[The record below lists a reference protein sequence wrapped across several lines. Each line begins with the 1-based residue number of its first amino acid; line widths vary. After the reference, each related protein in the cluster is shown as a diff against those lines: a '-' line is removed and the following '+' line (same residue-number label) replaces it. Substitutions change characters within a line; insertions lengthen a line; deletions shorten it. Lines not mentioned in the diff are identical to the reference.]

1 MNEPGQRSASVPVFP
16 SEEMVHA
23 RQRILCD
30 HHKAGGAVLR
40 GAFVAGLLLYYG
52 IKMKYTIRVSMDA
65 VCPPRSG
72 GAGLR
77 LLKAF
82 GEL

>member
-1 MNEPGQRSASVPVFP
+1 MNRDRGLPLSRFFLPKRWFTPVNESHAIITRPGEQCV
-16 SEEMVHA
+16 
-23 RQRILCD
+23 
-30 HHKAGGAVLR
+30 K